1 MASKKVIDQLTG
13 IEACIAAREIRK
25 AMADVKSQ
33 QEKIEFISV
42 FVDGL
47 GSKIDGKFGSQRT
60 KVFMDEVLKWLEM
73 ADKKCSKQLV
83 KQGFKTPEAQKEYI
97 DIQMLYQISKI
108 KDVKKKTT
116 D

>member
-1 MASKKVIDQLTG
+1 MAPKKVIDQLTG

-25 AMADVKSQ
+25 AISGVKTQ

-47 GSKIDGKFGSQRT
+47 DSKIDGKFGSRRS
-60 KVFMDEVLKWLEM
+60 KVFMDEVLKWLDM
-73 ADKKCSKQLV
+73 ADKKCSKQLF
-83 KQGFKTPEAQKEYI
+83 KQGFKTEKEEREYI

-108 KDVKKKTT
+108 KDVKKKTIA
-116 D
+116 